1 LCNSTVSQ
9 QAFNLMQQESMKLNR
24 DTTWLRVVHRGY
36 GQVAWRTELW
46 GTNLTFVHGHF
57 AAEGDYFLISEGLS
71 VQALVDVLTEVNKKM
86 RKIVRFSAMK
96 QGNKS
101 RVLFKW
107 EPFTVSPIVHEL
119 PVLVKFSK

>member
-1 LCNSTVSQ
+1 MVSQ

-36 GQVAWRTELW
+36 GQVAWRNELW
-46 GTNLTFVHGHF
+46 TTKLTFVHGHF